1 MTKNEKQSS
10 VNTKDKIRERY
21 RGVDSSELTIIPAKP
36 PKSASDGGKR
46 RVAVYIRV
54 STDNDEQTSSFELQ
68 KNYYTDYVNAQPG
81 WELVDI
87 YADEGISG
95 TKKDT
100 RPALMQ
106 MLSDCE
112 HGMIDY
118 VVTKSISRLARNTTD
133 CLEIVR
139 KLLDLGIGL
148 MSRFSTN

>member
-95 TKKDT
+95 TQIKHRVGLQRLLD
-100 RPALMQ
+100 
-106 MLSDCE
+106 DCDA
-112 HGMIDY
+112 GKVDY
-118 VVTKSISRLARNTTD
+118 IITKSISRFARNSVD
-133 CLEIVR
+133 CLNMV
-139 KLLDLGIGL
+139 
-148 MSRFSTN
+148 